1 MGDGLVTLALPVAVG
16 IVMLGLGLTLT
27 VADFAHVARSPRAV
41 FVALGGQLVLLPL
54 VCLGLVLAADLRPE
68 LAVGMMLL
76 AASPGGP
83 LSNLFSHL
91 AGGDVALNITLAA
104 VNSVISVVTLPLV
117 VNLSVDHFLGS
128 SSELGLQADK
138 VAQVFV
144 IVLVPV
150 ALGMLARRYAP
161 DAAARAERKVKVA
174 SLAVL
179 VVVIAGAAVQNGSEL
194 RAGLTS
200 IAPLALLFC
209 LISLTVGYWVP
220 RLARVGDR
228 QAVASA
234 LEIGLHN
241 GAIAIAIALSPALL
255 DSAEM
260 ALPAA
265 VYGLLA
271 FVPAGLFVAVRA
283 ARMRRT
289 PGAAD
294 RPPSAAPVRG

>member
-27 VADFAHVARSPRAV
+27 AADFAHVARFPRAV
-41 FVALGGQLVLLPL
+41 FVALACQLVLLPL
-54 VCLGLVLAADLRPE
+54 VCLGLVLAADPGPE

-104 VNSVISVVTLPLV
+104 VNSGISVVTLPLV
-117 VNLSVDHFLGS
+117 VNLSVDHFLGAAS
-128 SSELGLQADK
+128 GLGLQADK

-150 ALGMLARRYAP
+150 AIGMLVRRYAP
-161 DAAARAERKVKVA
+161 AAAARAERRVKVA
-174 SLAVL
+174 SLVVL
-179 VVVIAGAAVQNGSEL
+179 VLVIAGAAVQNGSEL
-194 RAGLTS
+194 RQGLTS
-200 IAPLALLFC
+200 VAPLAMLFC

-228 QAVASA
+228 QAVASS

-255 DSAEM
+255 DNAEM

-271 FVPAGLFVAVRA
+271 FIPAGIFVAWRVRRVPVIPDRPVPEVPA
-283 ARMRRT
+283 
-289 PGAAD
+289 
-294 RPPSAAPVRG
+294 RG

>member
-27 VADFAHVARSPRAV
+27 VADFAHVARYPRAV
-41 FVALGGQLVLLPL
+41 FVALGCQLVLLPL

-138 VAQVFV
+138 VAQVFA

-150 ALGMLARRYAP
+150 AIGMLVRRYAP
-161 DAAARAERKVKVA
+161 DRAARAERKVKVA

-179 VVVIAGAAVQNGSEL
+179 VLIIVGAAVQNGSEL
-194 RAGLTS
+194 REGLTS

-209 LISLTVGYWVP
+209 LISLAVGYWVP
-220 RLARVGDR
+220 KLARVGER
-228 QAVASA
+228 QAIASA

-271 FVPAGLFVAVRA
+271 FIPAGLFVAWRVRRA
-283 ARMRRT
+283 PAGADRT
-289 PGAAD
+289 P
-294 RPPSAAPVRG
+294 RREAPVRG

>member
-1 MGDGLVTLALPVAVG
+1 MGDGLVTLVLPLAVG

-27 VADFAHVARSPRAV
+27 LADFAHVARYPRAV
-41 FVALGGQLVLLPL
+41 LVALGCQLVLLPL
-54 VCLGLVLAADLRPE
+54 VCFGLVVAADPAPE

-128 SSELGLQADK
+128 SADLGLQADK
-138 VAQVFV
+138 VAQVFA

-161 DAAARAERKVKVA
+161 AAAARAERKVKVA
-174 SLAVL
+174 SLVVL
-179 VVVIAGAAVQNGSEL
+179 IVVIIGAAAQNGSEL

-200 IAPLALLFC
+200 VAPLALLFC
-209 LISLTVGYWVP
+209 LVSLTVGYWLP
-220 RLARVGDR
+220 RLARVGER

-255 DSAEM
+255 DSPEM

-271 FVPAGLFVAVRA
+271 FIPAGLFVAWRVRRA
-283 ARMRRT
+283 
-289 PGAAD
+289 P
-294 RPPSAAPVRG
+294 AAPVRPLSTVGSPRD